1 MKWDLWEETV
11 IIAQKVCAFAL
22 TQPTNSH
29 LKRSTAT
36 TEGTEQEKWW
46 LLACLV
52 SLSSIKNGKFR

>member
-1 MKWDLWEETV
+1 MKWDLWAETV

-36 TEGTEQEKWW
+36 AAGTEQEK
-46 LLACLV
+46 
-52 SLSSIKNGKFR
+52 